1 MKFIKTPINDA
12 YVIELEMMEDQRG
25 FFARLFCHKEFK
37 EKKLINNFV
46 QINNSFTKKQGTI
59 RGMHYQ
65 KKPKQEVKIVRCIS
79 GKIYDV
85 IIDLRK
91 NSNTYLKWYGIEL
104 NSKNKKMLY
113 VPKGCA
119 HGFLTLTKNCEVFYL
134 VSQEYS
140 PKHEMGLRFDDPKIK
155 IKWPIK
161 ILYGS
166 DKDMNWDQ
174 LK

>member
-1 MKFIKTPINDA
+1 MKFTKTPIKDA
-12 YVIELEMMEDQRG
+12 YIVNLETIEDDRG
-25 FFARLFCHKEFK
+25 FFARLFCQKEFK

-46 QINNSFTKKQGTI
+46 QINDSFTKKKGTI

-79 GKIYDV
+79 GKIFDV

-91 NSNTYLKWYGIEL
+91 TSQTYLNWYGLEL
-104 NSKNKKMLY
+104 SSQNKKMLY
-113 VPKGCA
+113 VPNGCA
-119 HGFLTLTKNCEVFYL
+119 HGFLTLSNNCEVFYL

-140 PKHEMGLRFDDPKIK
+140 PKHEMGLRFDDPKIN
-155 IKWPIK
+155 IKWPLK

-166 DKDMNWDQ
+166 DKDMNWE
-174 LK
+174 KYK